1 MFRGQRQIHLSAVS
15 MREGIGKVIRGAS
28 KATEA
33 VANASGN
40 RLRWS
45 TKNTMGGLIVT
56 TACEQIVIHGI
67 TWQAIALCFVGI
79 LPLALSTLD
88 S

>member
-1 MFRGQRQIHLSAVS
+1 MPKRLADVL
-15 MREGIGKVIRGAS
+15 RGAS

-33 VANASGN
+33 VANNSGN

-45 TKNTMGGLIVT
+45 IKNTVSGVIVT
-56 TACEQIVIHGI
+56 TACEQVVIHGI
-67 TWQAIALCFVGI
+67 TWPAVCLCFVGV
-79 LPLALSTLD
+79 LPLALSTLE

>member
-1 MFRGQRQIHLSAVS
+1 MPERIGRA
-15 MREGIGKVIRGAS
+15 IGKASRAAEVIAES
-28 KATEA
+28 
-33 VANASGN
+33 SGN

-56 TACEQIVIHGI
+56 TACEQIVMYGV
-67 TWQAIALCFVGI
+67 TWPSIALCFVGI

-88 S
+88 T

>member
-1 MFRGQRQIHLSAVS
+1 MPERIGRA
-15 MREGIGKVIRGAS
+15 IGKASRAAEVIAES
-28 KATEA
+28 
-33 VANASGN
+33 SGN

-56 TACEQIVIHGI
+56 TACEQIVMHGV
-67 TWQAIALCFVGI
+67 TWPSIALCFVGI

-88 S
+88 T

>member
-1 MFRGQRQIHLSAVS
+1 MPERIGRA
-15 MREGIGKVIRGAS
+15 IGKAS
-28 KATEA
+28 KAVEA
-33 VANASGN
+33 VAESSGT

-45 TKNTMGGLIVT
+45 TKNTMGGLIVS
-56 TACEQIVIHGI
+56 TACEQIVIYGI

-88 S
+88 T